1 MKTQEQLLEQLER
14 VFELPPAEPNERG
27 RLGLLQLGATR
38 LEAIGGPAPGIVQN
52 GRVVVG
58 FSLAAGQE
66 AAEQAAVRTFQ
77 RLVARELRRKRTPAE
92 LRRRMQVCL
101 VGRP

>member
-38 LEAIGGPAPGIVQN
+38 LEAIGG
-52 GRVVVG
+52 R
-58 FSLAAGQE
+58 
-66 AAEQAAVRTFQ
+66 AVIYNKSTSVILDVFI
-77 RLVARELRRKRTPAE
+77 PF
-92 LRRRMQVCL
+92 
-101 VGRP
+101 